1 MILGNFKKIVFGLF
15 VGVTCLI
22 IYRYNPYRIEFI
34 GYYDK
39 AFAHRVN
46 NIEKLNSSLKFF
58 NGVELDLV
66 FQKNTLDVN
75 HPPAPSISLSF
86 RDYFNNI
93 PTSKTP
99 FLWLD
104 IKNLNKENSNEVLT
118 LLQSIFEER
127 GYPVNKVL
135 IETSYPEALPI
146 FTKIGYKT
154 SYYLPYGLRKK
165 TEVELEIEINKID
178 SILKKQ
184 PDLGISSDYRD
195 YNIMNQNFPKKDKYL
210 WMTTSITE
218 RWFQETRSILKDEK
232 VKVVL
237 VSYNAIYGNR

>member
-1 MILGNFKKIVFGLF
+1 MIIGSFKKIVFGLF
-15 VGVTCLI
+15 VCVVCLI

-34 GYYDK
+34 GYYEK
-39 AFAHRVN
+39 VFAHRVN
-46 NIEKLNSSLKFF
+46 SIEKLNSSLKFF

-75 HPPAPSISLSF
+75 HPPAPSINLNF

-93 PTSKTP
+93 PISKTP

-104 IKNLNKENSNEVLT
+104 IKNLNKENSNDVLI
-118 LLQSIFEER
+118 LLQSIFAER
-127 GYPVNKVL
+127 SYPVNKVL
-135 IETSYPEALPI
+135 IEASYPEALPI

-154 SYYLPYGLRKK
+154 SYYLPYDLRKK

-184 PDLGISSDYRD
+184 PDIGISSDYRD
-195 YNIMNQNFPKKDKYL
+195 YNIMNQNFPNKKKYL
-210 WMTTSITE
+210 WMINSITK
-218 RWFQETRSILKDEK
+218 RWFTKTRKILKDST
-232 VKVVL
+232 VKIVL
-237 VSYNAIYGNR
+237 VNYKSLSGNR

>member
-99 FLWLD
+99 FLCKKK
-104 IKNLNKENSNEVLT
+104 IKSYAFENFIDYF
-118 LLQSIFEER
+118 LLL
-127 GYPVNKVL
+127 KLL
-135 IETSYPEALPI
+135 ILL
-146 FTKIGYKT
+146 F
-154 SYYLPYGLRKK
+154 L
-165 TEVELEIEINKID
+165 
-178 SILKKQ
+178 
-184 PDLGISSDYRD
+184 
-195 YNIMNQNFPKKDKYL
+195 
-210 WMTTSITE
+210 
-218 RWFQETRSILKDEK
+218 
-232 VKVVL
+232 
-237 VSYNAIYGNR
+237 